1 MLKDIIRFSD
11 DDDDDWEEFIDTIA
25 DELSDVV

>member
-11 DDDDDWEEFIDTIA
+11 DDDDWDDFVDTVI
-25 DELSDVV
+25 DELFDMA